1 MKILFLTEN
10 EISPLQGGTEHVTHT
25 LSRALMARGIECH
38 LACCI
43 PCTAGEPSAF
53 DGKLVFDRDLAP
65 LEGYLRAQRFDS
77 VICNLVKIE
86 YKKRILPVL
95 RRVCDT
101 LGTKIIV
108 CYHAMPGEELTGSS
122 VRNCIWRTAHG
133 IRPAE
138 SLKLL
143 GISLCPQ
150 AVLKA
155 VFRPRIRKR
164 YRLLYDNADALVL
177 LSEKFYGDF
186 ASLAGLEPDAKFHAI
201 GNALSFEQNCYEP
214 EAKEKTVMML
224 SRMDEKSKRISAALR
239 IWKRV
244 QPSHPD
250 WKLVIVGGGD
260 DLPWFRRL
268 ARGLQ
273 GVSFEGRQPDSLP
286 YYRGASIFMLTSR
299 YEGWGI
305 TLTEAQQ
312 CGAVPVAFASYASA
326 SDIIES
332 GANGLLVKDRD
343 EKAFAQ
349 ALETL
354 MDDDKLRSSMAL
366 RGLDSVQAF
375 RGKAVVS
382 RWMELLEKTSAAK

>member
-1 MKILFLTEN
+1 
-10 EISPLQGGTEHVTHT
+10 
-25 LSRALMARGIECH
+25 
-38 LACCI
+38 
-43 PCTAGEPSAF
+43 
-53 DGKLVFDRDLAP
+53 
-65 LEGYLRAQRFDS
+65 
-77 VICNLVKIE
+77 
-86 YKKRILPVL
+86 
-95 RRVCDT
+95 
-101 LGTKIIV
+101 
-108 CYHAMPGEELTGSS
+108 
-122 VRNCIWRTAHG
+122 
-133 IRPAE
+133 
-138 SLKLL
+138 
-143 GISLCPQ
+143 
-150 AVLKA
+150 
-155 VFRPRIRKR
+155 
-164 YRLLYDNADALVL
+164 
-177 LSEKFYGDF
+177 
-186 ASLAGLEPDAKFHAI
+186 
-201 GNALSFEQNCYEP
+201 
-214 EAKEKTVMML
+214 MML

-260 DLPWFRRL
+260 DLPWFKKL